1 MLISIALQN
10 DNNNDREISGDN
22 NVDIEVSLE
31 ANPSD
36 VKDSVND
43 LKLAGLTRLSLGI
56 QSFDDREEKIYILYT
71 VRLLALIQLIDT

>member
-10 DNNNDREISGDN
+10 DNNDRGISGDE
-22 NVDIEVSLE
+22 VDIEVSLE

-56 QSFDDREEKIYILYT
+56 QSFDDREETIYILYT